1 MHLYFHSTILGNFR
15 ITVLPGRPQ
24 DTQHFRRRVYP
35 VNLSRTM
42 FYDLS
47 APRDAICWEAGPTL
61 SPECHCDETLAATQ
75 WCNVDRAGAD
85 RTPVR
90 ASPSPRGSLHKAA
103 LRSSHNK
110 QSSRRMEK
118 YPIVGKTVTHT
129 LKSECGA
136 L

>member
-1 MHLYFHSTILGNFR
+1 
-15 ITVLPGRPQ
+15 VLPGRPQ

-61 SPECHCDETLAATQ
+61 SPECHCEESLAATQ

-85 RTPVR
+85 RTPVDVVTVTR
-90 ASPSPRGSLHKAA
+90 PGLTV
-103 LRSSHNK
+103 
-110 QSSRRMEK
+110 SSR
-118 YPIVGKTVTHT
+118 
-129 LKSECGA
+129 KSA
-136 L
+136 